1 MAITSVRQRY
11 ESTESQHGYK
21 TGTETTF
28 GERGAPID
36 IGKSKDNFN
45 KNGKLRY
52 FNYNIC
58 EHMAKKYWKLRKD
71 KETRKCYKCE
81 KVGHLAKNCRSEQK
95 MKTRSIKEESD
106 KEDNNNKESF
116 AEGSE

>member
-1 MAITSVRQRY
+1 MDIIKKILEYLLMTVPGSLKEQKVAITSVRQRY

-58 EHMAKKYWKLRKD
+58 EHMAKKY
-71 KETRKCYKCE
+71 
-81 KVGHLAKNCRSEQK
+81 
-95 MKTRSIKEESD
+95 
-106 KEDNNNKESF
+106 
-116 AEGSE
+116 